1 MKYALVSAL
10 VCGSFLSGC
19 GGQSAQTPTAIEI
32 GSSMP
37 LTGRFA
43 AGGAEI
49 ERGYKLAVDQIN
61 ADGGIFVEAFNAKL
75 LLNLNILDD
84 GSDPGKTVSH
94 LEAHFSDNDVVAY
107 LGGFGSDLHAASA
120 AIAEKNRVP
129 YLGVAFALWGIHQQG
144 YRYLFSPFYKS
155 PDIGQNVY
163 RFLNEAIPEDKRPT
177 KVGIFQEQTDWGIE
191 MGRLWR
197 DNASR
202 YGYEVVLYEVYTPF
216 TQDFTNLILKA
227 QQAKVEV
234 LLALP
239 NPPDG
244 VTIYK
249 QLGELGFAPDFSFI
263 VRAPD
268 VPTWS
273 ESLNRIGDFVTFAPG
288 WHNRL
293 EFSGIDGLN
302 AAHQALMGRPADPLV
317 GPAYAAVQVLANAIE
332 LAGSLD
338 RSAIRE
344 AVAATDMDTVIG
356 HVTFRQDGT
365 GVVESP
371 ILQYQNGNVEI
382 VWPSEFATADL
393 VYPAP
398 PFQGR

>member
-10 VCGSFLSGC
+10 VCGTLLAGC
-19 GGQSAQTPTAIEI
+19 GGKSAQTPTAIEI
-32 GSSMP
+32 GAAMP

-61 ADGGIFVEAFNAKL
+61 AEGGIFVEAFNAKL
-75 LLNLNILDD
+75 PLNLNILDD

-107 LGGFGSDLHAASA
+107 LGGFGSDLHAAAA

-155 PDIGQNVY
+155 PDIGENVY
-163 RFLNEAIPEDKRPT
+163 RFLNEAIPEDQRPT
-177 KVGIFQEQTDWGIE
+177 RVGIFQEQTDWGIE

-197 DNASR
+197 DNAPG
-202 YGYEVVLYEVYTPF
+202 YGYEVVLYEVYAPF
-216 TQDFTNLILKA
+216 AQDFTDLILKA
-227 QQAKVEV
+227 QEAKVEV
-234 LLALP
+234 LFALP

-249 QLGELGFAPDFSFI
+249 QLGELGFTPDFSFI

-268 VPTWS
+268 VPTWPQ
-273 ESLNRIGDFVTFAPG
+273 SLNRIGDFVTFAPG

-293 EFSGIDGLN
+293 TFPGVDGLN
-302 AAHQALMGRPADPLV
+302 AAHQSLMGRPADPLV

-332 LAGSLD
+332 RAGSLD

-344 AVAATDMDTVIG
+344 AVAATDLDTVIG

-382 VWPSEFATADL
+382 VWPSKFATADL